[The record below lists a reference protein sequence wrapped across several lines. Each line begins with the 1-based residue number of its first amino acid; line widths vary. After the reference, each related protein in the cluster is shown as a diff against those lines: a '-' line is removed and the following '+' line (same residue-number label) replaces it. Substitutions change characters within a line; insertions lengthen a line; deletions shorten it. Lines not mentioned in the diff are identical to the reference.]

1 MAVSCC
7 FNRIDYLARPRY
19 VHAKFSR
26 HAVVPRRQETE
37 IVRSYKEPYASRRIQ
52 QLALP
57 RVRNLFA
64 VHEEYQQL
72 LAPKRQEQLKKKI
85 KQSSTTIYSQLAGVE
100 LPKINGPKGMSPD
113 EWQRHKDWLELR
125 DYQVLSSLSFSDL
138 KKIPFVKPAA
148 LKATASERTIKLAE
162 PIERR
167 RRAKGKQVEETRI
180 PESALKI
187 QASDRLLELA
197 TPKRYINMNENLGN
211 TFTVRPNAL
220 KAKASDR
227 LKELAK
233 PKAKK

>member
-1 MAVSCC
+1 MANGSYVRYTPCHCPEGDHLRQQSDGLSSKQKRYKSTR
-7 FNRIDYLARPRY
+7 RIDYLARPRY

-64 VHEEYQQL
+64 VHEEYQHL

-167 RRAKGKQVEETRI
+167 RRAKGKQVEET
-180 PESALKI
+180 
-187 QASDRLLELA
+187 
-197 TPKRYINMNENLGN
+197 
-211 TFTVRPNAL
+211 
-220 KAKASDR
+220 
-227 LKELAK
+227 
-233 PKAKK
+233 